1 MIKYIAY
8 CRKSTDEKEKQVLS
22 IESQIAELKEFAV
35 REKLHV
41 TEFLVEARTAKIPGR
56 SVFNQVI
63 EKIEKGETNGILAW
77 HADRLARNSID
88 GGKIIYLLDTGKIID
103 LKFPTF
109 WFENTPQGKFML
121 SIAFSQSKY
130 YVDNLSENVKRGNRQ
145 KLRKGVLPNKATY
158 GYLNEPRLR
167 TIEVDPVK
175 SKIVRKAFEIFANG
189 ENSFADIA
197 KFFQKFGITRYN
209 GKMLHL
215 DTVKRILSNKFYIG
229 IINFGG
235 ETFEGSHKLFIDP
248 EVFNKVQKILEAR
261 EHPKPRNHNFVFL
274 GLAKCAECGCSI
286 TAEVKHKCFPTTR
299 GDVNYIYYRC
309 TKKKGNCSQGYLR
322 EEILEQQL
330 RTIVAKASL
339 PTSWVKPWLKKLDQE
354 ETEQKENSETTIS
367 KISSQITETDQKLDR
382 LLEGFL
388 DQIIEPQVYQDKKN
402 KLVEMKIKLK
412 AEMNSVSK
420 NGNEWLGLMREFI
433 EVAVS
438 TAKIARAKNNPDEL
452 CSIGKKVGSDYSLN
466 NRQLSCVYKTGF
478 SALAAWPFAACAT
491 SSTLSGWAHM
501 GSNHGP
507 LTYKISATTT
517 ELCALAKQVY
527 YTKYCYFFFFE
538 APLPKALSIFSQ
550 SLVFRNLRFFFQIA
564 SSADMSIFC
573 FFAKE
578 SIPNVS
584 FGKHAPPKPKSP
596 SHPGTFRKG
605 PTLGSAST
613 ARLTLL

>member
-22 IESQIAELKEFAV
+22 IESQIAELKEFAT

-41 TEFLVEARTAKIPGR
+41 TEFLTESRTAKVPGR

-63 EKIEKGETNGILAW
+63 EKIENGEANGILAW

-109 WFENTPQGKFML
+109 WFDNTPQGKFML

-145 KLRKGVLPNKATY
+145 KLRKGILPNKAPY
-158 GYLNEPRLR
+158 GYLNDPRLR
-167 TIEVDPVK
+167 TIEIDPVK
-175 SKIVRKAFEIFANG
+175 SKIVRKAFEIFAEG
-189 ENSFADIA
+189 ESSLADIA
-197 KFFQKFGITRYN
+197 RFFQKFGITRYN

-215 DTVKRILSNKFYIG
+215 DTVKRILNNKFYIG

-235 ETFEGSHKLFIDP
+235 EIYEGTHKLFIGP
-248 EVFNKVQKILEAR
+248 ELFNKVQKILEGR
-261 EHPKPRNHNFVFL
+261 EHPKPRSHNFVFL

-309 TKKKGNCSQGYLR
+309 TKKRGNCNQNYLR
-322 EEILEQQL
+322 EELLEQQL
-330 RTIVAKASL
+330 RTMIRKVSL
-339 PTSWVKPWLKKLDQE
+339 PTSWAKLWLERLNQE
-354 ETEQKENSETTIS
+354 EKEEKQNSETTFS
-367 KISSQITETDQKLDR
+367 KISSDITGIDQKLDR
-382 LLEGFL
+382 LLEGYL
-388 DQIIEPQVYQDKKN
+388 DQIIEPQDYQEKKN
-402 KLVEMKIKLK
+402 KLIETKLK
-412 AEMNSVSK
+412 LKGKMSSISK
-420 NGNEWLGLMREFI
+420 NGSEWLGLMREFI

-452 CSIGKKVGSDYSLN
+452 RSIGKKVGSDYSLN

-478 SALAAWPFAACAT
+478 SALAAWPFAACAASQT
-491 SSTLSGWAHM
+491 PFEWAHM

-507 LTYKISATTT
+507 RSYQ
-517 ELCALAKQVY
+517 ERAL
-527 YTKYCYFFFFE
+527 
-538 APLPKALSIFSQ
+538 PLS
-550 SLVFRNLRFFFQIA
+550 
-564 SSADMSIFC
+564 
-573 FFAKE
+573 
-578 SIPNVS
+578 
-584 FGKHAPPKPKSP
+584 HAPKIYYVFYHGVANLFIIKT
-596 SHPGTFRKG
+596 HT
-605 PTLGSAST
+605 
-613 ARLTLL
+613 